1 MTQSP
6 LPTEIILHREQRL
19 LELAF
24 EGGARFRLPCE
35 YLRVHSPSAE
45 VAGHH
50 NKTPVLQVGKAQV
63 NITDI
68 AQVGRYAVK
77 LFFDDGH
84 KSGLYT
90 WSYLYDLGTNQADYW
105 AAYLARLERAGHRR
119 EV

>member
-6 LPTEIILHREQRL
+6 QPTEIILHREQRL
-19 LELAF
+19 LELGF
-24 EGGARFRLPCE
+24 DDGARFRLPCE

-50 NKTPVLQVGKAQV
+50 NKTPVLQVGKEQV

-68 AQVGRYAVK
+68 VQVGRYAVK

-90 WSYLYDLGTNQADYW
+90 WAYLYDLGANQADHW

-119 EV
+119 QA